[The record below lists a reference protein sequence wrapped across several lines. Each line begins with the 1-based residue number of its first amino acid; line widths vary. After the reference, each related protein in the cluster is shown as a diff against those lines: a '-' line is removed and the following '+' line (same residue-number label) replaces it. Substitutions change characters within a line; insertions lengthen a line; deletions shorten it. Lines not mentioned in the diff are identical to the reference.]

1 MTGCEGFPGLSS
13 VQLCKISLGE
23 GRSGPMG
30 VDLMCRSILSN
41 VFPEAS
47 AVVSAV
53 LIVLTWHSMYPS
65 DFG

>member
-1 MTGCEGFPGLSS
+1 MR
-13 VQLCKISLGE
+13 LCKISLGE
-23 GRSGPMG
+23 GKSGPIG

-53 LIVLTWHSMYPS
+53 LIVLTWHSMYPFH
-65 DFG
+65 FG